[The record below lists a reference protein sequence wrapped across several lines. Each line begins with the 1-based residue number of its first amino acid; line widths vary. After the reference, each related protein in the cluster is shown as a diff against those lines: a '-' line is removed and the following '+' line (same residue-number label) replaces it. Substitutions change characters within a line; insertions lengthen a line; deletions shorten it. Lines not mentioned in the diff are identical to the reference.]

1 MAKEEIIT
9 GLDIGSTTIRV
20 VVGQVNPNDNKIHI
34 LGAAENSTEGVS
46 KGSIT
51 SIEDAVSSISS
62 ALETVERM
70 TGIPVEHA
78 YIGING
84 SHITSQDSHGVIAV
98 SKSDGEIREEDVERV
113 IEAAQAVATPPNY
126 EILHVIPRSFTV
138 DNQKGIKDPI
148 GMTGIRLEVDAQI
161 IQGLT
166 SQIKNLTKCIYR
178 TGIDIDDLVVGVLA
192 SSESVLT
199 KKQKDLGVAILNIG
213 GATTSLLVFEEGDV
227 LHSAILSVGAS
238 HITND
243 IAIGLRT
250 SIDLAEKIK
259 VEYGSALPDEINKRE
274 EINLGELDSREEG
287 VVSQKHVAEII
298 EARCEEIF
306 KMADKELQKIDR
318 SGLLPAGIVLT
329 GGGSKL
335 SGLVEVAKKE
345 FKLPA
350 ALGYPLNLG
359 TTPVD
364 KVNDLNFSTAIG
376 LLYWGVTLNSRDGGS
391 SGKIKI
397 PKFSSVS
404 DATNSMK
411 KWFKTLIP

>member
-1 MAKEEIIT
+1 MAKETIIT
-9 GLDIGSTTIRV
+9 GLDIGSTTIRI
-20 VVGQVNPNDNKIHI
+20 VVGQVNPVDKKIHI
-34 LGAAENSTEGVS
+34 LGAAENNADGVS

-51 SIEDAVSSISS
+51 SIEDAVSSISGT
-62 ALETVERM
+62 LEKVERM
-70 TGIPVEHA
+70 TGIPTEHA
-78 YIGING
+78 FIGING

-98 SKSDGEIREEDVERV
+98 SKADGEIKEEDVERV

-161 IQGLT
+161 VQGLS
-166 SQIKNLTKCIYR
+166 SQIKNMTKCIYR
-178 TGIDIDDLVVGVLA
+178 TGIDIDDLVLGILA
-192 SSESVLT
+192 ASESVLS
-199 KKQKDLGVAILNIG
+199 KKHKDLGVALLNIG

-227 LHSAILSVGAS
+227 LHTSILPVGSS

-250 SIDLAEKIK
+250 SIDSAEKIK
-259 VEYGSALPDEINKRE
+259 VEYGSALPAEINKRE
-274 EINLGELDSREEG
+274 EINLGEIDSREEG
-287 VVSQKHVAEII
+287 VVSRKHVAEII

-318 SGLLPAGIVLT
+318 SGLLPAGIVVT
-329 GGGSKL
+329 GGGAKL
-335 SGLVEVAKKE
+335 PGLVEVAKKE

-350 ALGYPLNLG
+350 SLGYPLDLG
-359 TTPVD
+359 STAVD

-376 LLYWGVTLNSRDGGS
+376 LLYWGVGFMDKGEKGRIL
-391 SGKIKI
+391 I
-397 PKFSSVS
+397 PKLSSVN
-404 DATNSMK
+404 DATNKMK
-411 KWFKTLIP
+411 KWFKSLIP